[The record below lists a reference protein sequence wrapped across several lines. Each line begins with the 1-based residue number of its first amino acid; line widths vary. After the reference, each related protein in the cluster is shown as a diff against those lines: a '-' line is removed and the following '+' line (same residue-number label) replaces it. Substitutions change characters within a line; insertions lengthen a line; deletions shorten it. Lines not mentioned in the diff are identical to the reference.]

1 MSRSLGGSFN
11 RSLNSLSR
19 GIMDVTGRRRAKE
32 AAAESA
38 RRAEEQSQA
47 AIAQAALFQKNLST
61 DLKNQDVA
69 TVEAGGSAMA
79 GDGTDPLLKKKRGGT
94 TLLSSSL
101 GVQA

>member
-1 MSRSLGGSFN
+1 MSRSLGSSFN

-19 GIMDVTGRRRAKE
+19 GVMDVTGRRRAKE

-69 TVEAGGSAMA
+69 TIEAGGSAMA
-79 GDGTDPLLKKKRGGT
+79 GDETDPVLKKKRG
-94 TLLSSSL
+94 SSMLASAL